1 MDRQPLAQ
9 QKGPSLAKGIELDG
23 SIIFYGSQQRTP
35 PGEGWGRDRLC
46 GVSGSPW
53 SWRHWPPSAM
63 QLQLGVHGRQS
74 HAHCQPPSGLR
85 QRAQRLRQ
93 RPLQPLLPAGR
104 RNWHTGRAERGL
116 SLRTA
121 AESGFGLT
129 RQAGRDWLQNMLS
142 RFGPMNDRASNAHV
156 LDFERPLVE
165 LDNRIKEV
173 LPCPALNNKPLR
185 MLGRLWHVLPAA

>member
-1 MDRQPLAQ
+1 
-9 QKGPSLAKGIELDG
+9 
-23 SIIFYGSQQRTP
+23 
-35 PGEGWGRDRLC
+35 
-46 GVSGSPW
+46 
-53 SWRHWPPSAM
+53 M

-74 HAHCQPPSGLR
+74 QAHCQPPLGLR
-85 QRAQRLRQ
+85 QRAQRLRL

-104 RNWHTGRAERGL
+104 RIWHSGRAERGL

-129 RQAGRDWLQNMLS
+129 RQAGRDWLQSLLS

-173 LPCPALNNKPLR
+173 LPCPALYSRPVCKCR
-185 MLGRLWHVLPAA
+185 RLWGVLPAAGGRGLSNAHMGPGQLGTSAYRLRLLDCSGNVRAAGAESGGGQRRGRVWAN

>member
-1 MDRQPLAQ
+1 
-9 QKGPSLAKGIELDG
+9 
-23 SIIFYGSQQRTP
+23 
-35 PGEGWGRDRLC
+35 
-46 GVSGSPW
+46 
-53 SWRHWPPSAM
+53 M

-74 HAHCQPPSGLR
+74 HAHFQPPPGLR

-93 RPLQPLLPAGR
+93 RPLQPLLPASR
-104 RNWHTGRAERGL
+104 RNWHSGRAERGL

-173 LPCPALNNKPLR
+173 LACPVLCRKPLC
-185 MLGRLWHVLPAA
+185 M